1 MRILSGIQPSGEL
14 HLGNY
19 LGALRHWVAQQNEL
33 ESFYLLADLHAIT
46 VAQDPQTL
54 RERTLQTAAL
64 LLAIGLDP
72 ARSAL
77 FVQSHISEHP
87 ELAWIL
93 NCFTGFGELQRMT
106 QFKDKAARRGSATV
120 GLFAYP
126 VLQAAD
132 ILLYQADRVP
142 VGEDQKQHLELTR
155 DLAARF
161 NTRFGPTFN
170 IPEPAIAPLG
180 ARIMDLQDP
189 RKKMSKSGDSP
200 GDGTIWLTD
209 TPDAIRKKI
218 RSAVTD
224 SESEVKAGSDKP
236 AITNLLTIYSIVS
249 SLSVEGAEQKFAA
262 TGYAKFKDALADML
276 IAYLQPVQER
286 LRGLASGRD
295 EVTRVLQAGAEKASP
310 IAARTL
316 NWVKQRIGLL
326 PQ

>member
-1 MRILSGIQPSGEL
+1 MRILSGIQPSGEI

-19 LGALRHWVAQQNEL
+19 IGALRHWVAHQKEL

-46 VAQDPQTL
+46 AAQDPQILTD
-54 RERTLQTAAL
+54 RTLSTAAL
-64 LLAIGLDP
+64 LLAIGVDP

-77 FVQSHISEHP
+77 FVQSHVSEHS

-93 NCFTGFGELQRMT
+93 NCLTSFGELQRMT
-106 QFKDKAARRGSATV
+106 QFKDKAGGRRTATV

-132 ILLYQADRVP
+132 ILLYQADQVP

-161 NTRFGPTFN
+161 NARFGPTFK

-189 RKKMSKSGDSP
+189 HKKMSKSVASP
-200 GDGTIWLTD
+200 DGTIWLTD
-209 TPDAIRKKI
+209 MPEAIQKKI

-224 SESEVKAGSDKP
+224 SGSEVKASSKKP
-236 AITNLLTIYSIVS
+236 AITNLLTIYSIIS
-249 SLSVEGAEQKFAA
+249 NQTVEGAEHEFAG
-262 TGYAKFKDALADML
+262 TGYARFKNALADVL
-276 IAYLQPVQER
+276 IAYLQPVQKRFREMASAR
-286 LRGLASGRD
+286 EEIVSVLRTG
-295 EVTRVLQAGAEKASP
+295 AGKARQT
-310 IAARTL
+310 AANTL
-316 NWVKQRIGLL
+316 DAVKQRIGLL

>member
-1 MRILSGIQPSGEL
+1 MRILSGIQPTGEI

-19 LGALRHWVAQQNEL
+19 IGALRHWVTHQKEL

-46 VAQDPQTL
+46 AAQDPHSLT
-54 RERTLQTAAL
+54 ERTLSTAAL
-64 LLAIGLDP
+64 LLAIGVDP

-77 FVQSHISEHP
+77 FVQSHISEHA

-93 NCFTGFGELQRMT
+93 NCLTSFGELQRMT
-106 QFKDKAARRGSATV
+106 QFKHKASQRGTATV

-132 ILLYQADRVP
+132 ILLYQADQVP

-155 DLAARF
+155 NLASRF
-161 NTRFGPTFN
+161 NARFGPTFK

-189 RKKMSKSGDSP
+189 HKKMSKSVASS
-200 GDGTIWLTD
+200 DGTIWLTD
-209 TPDAIRKKI
+209 TPDAIQKKI

-224 SESEVKAGSDKP
+224 SGSEVKASDKKP
-236 AITNLLTIYSIVS
+236 AITNLLTIYSVIS
-249 SLSVEGAEQKFAA
+249 NQSVEETEHEFAG
-262 TGYAKFKDALADML
+262 TGYARFKNAVADAL
-276 IAYLQPVQER
+276 IAYLQPVQKR
-286 LRGLASGRD
+286 FSDMASARGAI
-295 EVTRVLQAGAEKASP
+295 VRVLRTGAGKARHT
-310 IAARTL
+310 AADTL
-316 NWVKQRIGLL
+316 YAVKQRVGLL

>member
-1 MRILSGIQPSGEL
+1 MRILSGIQPSGEI

-19 LGALRHWVAQQNEL
+19 IGALRHWVAHQKEL

-54 RERTLQTAAL
+54 TDRTLSTVAL
-64 LLAIGLDP
+64 LLAIGVDP

-77 FVQSHISEHP
+77 FVQSHITEHA

-93 NCFTGFGELQRMT
+93 NCLTSFGELQRMT
-106 QFKDKAARRGSATV
+106 QFKDKASQRGAATV

-132 ILLYQADRVP
+132 ILLYQADQVP

-155 DLAARF
+155 GLASRF
-161 NTRFGPTFN
+161 NARFGPTFK

-189 RKKMSKSGDSP
+189 HKKMSKSAASP
-200 GDGTIWLTD
+200 DGTIWLTD
-209 TPDAIRKKI
+209 APEAIQKKI
-218 RSAVTD
+218 RGAVTD
-224 SESEVKAGSDKP
+224 SGSEVKAFGKKP
-236 AITNLLTIYSIVS
+236 AITNLLTIYSIISNQTVQE
-249 SLSVEGAEQKFAA
+249 VEHEFAGA
-262 TGYAKFKDALADML
+262 GYARFKNALADVL
-276 IAYLQPVQER
+276 IAYLQPIHNRFREM
-286 LRGLASGRD
+286 ASARD
-295 EVTRVLQAGAEKASP
+295 EIVCVLRTGADKARHT
-310 IAARTL
+310 AAHTL
-316 NWVKQRIGLL
+316 NAVKQRVGVL